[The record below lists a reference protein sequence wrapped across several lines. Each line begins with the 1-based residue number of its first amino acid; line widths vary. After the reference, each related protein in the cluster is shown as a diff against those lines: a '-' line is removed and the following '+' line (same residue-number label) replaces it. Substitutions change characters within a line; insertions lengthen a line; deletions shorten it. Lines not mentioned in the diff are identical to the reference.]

1 MIVNQKSELLKYQ
14 KDIDVTAEDLNGD
27 DEELKA
33 MNIIDIDTISDEIFN
48 SSVDEQIKTLNMNSY
63 APDDLTEIFENR
75 WNFFNVLYKEDSEM
89 LNQSKE
95 VKNSFY
101 KTLMDKISD
110 RYGINYQCGDIIL
123 NRISRSMYNVF
134 ILGYKQ
140 TVVDIIISYILTNK
154 NRLSKSYNDN
164 GRILSFSK
172 KFQKRGDAVIIANLL
187 SVIREIIE
195 DEELSFS
202 EILEL
207 LSKNDMNDEAI
218 YTLNHYG
225 GNDSAAELIIDDNDN
240 SFRNVIFDILK
251 NNSEGYTEI
260 ITLIQ
265 TRLYNIFPM
274 KDKDSK

>member
-240 SFRNVIFDILK
+240 SFRNVIFGILK